1 MQKILLQIE
10 SPDGTQEILLDKEIS
25 FGRTNLA
32 NIAINDA
39 SLSRLHATIFRE
51 GDQIWIADENSTNG
65 TFVNGEKIFD
75 EKILHNKDEI
85 LLGND
90 TRIFV
95 EIAETAEEKN
105 EATKPKK
112 VEKAKETKHKNERQ
126 KIPMFVVFSVL
137 SIFFIVFSALAAI
150 FFFAKI
156 DDKPSTN
163 ANVQKTPIVFSSSVI
178 PVRVIDPLGN
188 EDQQDLA
195 DLIDLLDSDIADEVQ
210 NDNDLA
216 EISSTVTENN
226 KEKPSDLNVP
236 IAFWQKQRELAI
248 AGRNEATGISAS
260 ISLPRELERD
270 GVIKQK
276 AKLREMLE
284 KNYQQP
290 MDFAELAQKRM
301 NKDLIE
307 LPMATQTYLLNVGG
321 SASEG
326 EFTSFSFETGNQP
339 IPQSDRKYQILQQL
353 ANNFE
358 GQKYDLNNPKD
369 RKQMRIRLLRM
380 FNPRAK
386 PILERLA
393 KAYFDEFKRPLYV
406 TSLTRSMDYQ
416 IGLNKINPNS
426 FMVKGKGSLPPHTS
440 GCAFDLTRK
449 YLTARE
455 QNFLMQQLAK
465 MESEGIIDALIE
477 GSANACFHVFIYD
490 DGKPPKM

>member
-1 MQKILLQIE
+1 VQKILLHLE
-10 SPDGTQEILLDKEIS
+10 SPDGTQKITLENEIS

-32 NIAINDA
+32 NIAINDG

-65 TFVNGEKIFD
+65 TFVNGEKILD
-75 EKILHNKDEI
+75 EKILHDKDEI

-90 TRIFV
+90 THIFV
-95 EIAETAEEKN
+95 EFAETSVEKN
-105 EATKPKK
+105 ETPKPKK
-112 VEKAKETKHKNERQ
+112 VEKVKETKQKVEKT
-126 KIPMFVVFSVL
+126 KIPMFVILSVL
-137 SIFFIVFSALAAI
+137 SMFLIVFSALAAI
-150 FFFAKI
+150 LFFAKT

-163 ANVQKTPIVFSSSVI
+163 VDVKKTPIVFSSSVI

-195 DLIDLLDSDIADEVQ
+195 DLIDLLDADIPDEVQ

-216 EISSTVTENN
+216 EVSSTVSENN

-236 IAFWQKQRELAI
+236 IAFWQKQRELAT
-248 AGRNEATGISAS
+248 ANRGEATSNAAS
-260 ISLPRELERD
+260 ITLPKELERD

-276 AKLREMLE
+276 AKLREMVE

-290 MDFAELAQKRM
+290 MDFAELAQKRIS
-301 NKDLIE
+301 KDLIE

-326 EFTSFSFETGNQP
+326 EFSSFSFDDGYQP
-339 IPQSDRKYQILQQL
+339 ITQGMPKYQILQQL
-353 ANNFE
+353 ANNFD
-358 GQKYDLNNPKD
+358 GQKYSLDSPKD

-380 FNPRAK
+380 FNQRSK

-393 KAYFDEFKRPLYV
+393 KAYFEEFKRPLYV

-426 FMVKGKGSLPPHTS
+426 FKVKGKGSLPPHTS